1 MELPRQACSQME
13 FGNKESSHQHSVIL
27 ACRRISSAAY
37 LRAMPDEPRK
47 IFDLMDT
54 ETEPTD
60 EQLAELMHYVGEDI
74 RAESARIRAREGS
87 RSEADKAIE
96 KTSDAPV

>member
-1 MELPRQACSQME
+1 
-13 FGNKESSHQHSVIL
+13 
-27 ACRRISSAAY
+27 
-37 LRAMPDEPRK
+37 MPDEPRK

-74 RAESARIRAREGS
+74 RAESARIKERVRAQ
-87 RSEADKAIE
+87 AVHAVAE
-96 KTSDAPV
+96 KPVLYPKPPSA

>member
-1 MELPRQACSQME
+1 
-13 FGNKESSHQHSVIL
+13 
-27 ACRRISSAAY
+27 
-37 LRAMPDEPRK
+37 MPDEPRK

-74 RAESARIRAREGS
+74 RAESARIKGRGEDAA
-87 RSEADKAIE
+87 SEPWGGRHA
-96 KTSDAPV
+96 V

>member
-1 MELPRQACSQME
+1 
-13 FGNKESSHQHSVIL
+13 
-27 ACRRISSAAY
+27 
-37 LRAMPDEPRK
+37 MPDEPRK

>member
-1 MELPRQACSQME
+1 
-13 FGNKESSHQHSVIL
+13 
-27 ACRRISSAAY
+27 
-37 LRAMPDEPRK
+37 MPDEPRK

-74 RAESARIRAREGS
+74 RAESARIKERS
-87 RSEADKAIE
+87 RSQAAPAMAE
-96 KTSDAPV
+96 KPASYGQPPSA